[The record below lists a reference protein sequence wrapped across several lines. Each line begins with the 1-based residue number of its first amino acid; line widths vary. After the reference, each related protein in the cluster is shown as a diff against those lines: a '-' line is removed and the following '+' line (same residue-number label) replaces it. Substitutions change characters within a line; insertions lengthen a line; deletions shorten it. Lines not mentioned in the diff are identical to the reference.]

1 MGSQRVRRP
10 GQLTLSLPDLDFLV
24 PSHHLGLRNYLT
36 KESLLFLPNL
46 ISPIILPY
54 FLLLLI

>member
-1 MGSQRVRRP
+1 MGSQRVRQLGR
-10 GQLTLSLPDLDFLV
+10 LTLSFPNLDFLV

-36 KESLLFLPNL
+36 KEPLLFLPNL